1 MPLPDA
7 VELSERPT
15 TRPLVM
21 LAGWR
26 QWADAGAMSSGL
38 PEYLVEQTHARRI
51 GRIKS
56 DGFYLFQI
64 PGTHDLVR
72 PVVEFE
78 EGFPVKLDVPHNNIY
93 YTETNGRGVIILVG
107 DEPHMDM
114 ERYADAVLGLA
125 QELGVERIVSFGGV
139 YGELPY
145 DKERTVSAVY
155 SLRGMK
161 AEIQKLVVNLSVY
174 HGGAAI
180 GSYLCHRASERDQ
193 QYVALYAFVPIYNFS
208 VEGQFENAIRVEKD
222 FAAWLG
228 VMRRVNFMLHTRFD
242 LADMEQQSQELLET
256 MRAQLEEIERMA
268 PQLGLREYMARIA
281 DSFTEQVFDPL
292 DDVWEDEI
300 SKLFDDETG
309 EH

>member
-1 MPLPDA
+1 MPLPAA
-7 VELSERPT
+7 VELHERPT

-38 PEYLVEQTHARRI
+38 PQYLVEQTNARRI

-72 PVVEFE
+72 PVVQFE
-78 EGFPVKLDVPHNNIY
+78 DGFPIKLDTPSNDIY
-93 YTETNGRGVIILVG
+93 YTETNGRGVIILIG

-114 ERYADAVLGLA
+114 ERYAEAVLGLA
-125 QELGVERIVSFGGV
+125 AELGVERIVSFGGV

-155 SLRGMK
+155 SQQHMK
-161 AEIQKLVVNLSVY
+161 AEIERLAVNLSVY

-180 GSYLCHRASERDQ
+180 GSYLCQRANERGQ
-193 QYVALYAFVPIYNFS
+193 EYVGLYAFVPIYNFS
-208 VEGQFENAIRVEKD
+208 IEGQFENAIRVEKD

-228 VMRRVNFMLHTRFD
+228 VMRRVNFMLKTRFD
-242 LADMEQQSQELLET
+242 LLDMEQQSQQLLVT
-256 MRAQLEEIERMA
+256 MRAQIDEIERIA
-268 PQLGLREYMARIA
+268 PQLGLREHLASISDA
-281 DSFTEQVFDPL
+281 FTEQVFDPL

-300 SKLFDDETG
+300 SKLFDDESQD
-309 EH
+309 